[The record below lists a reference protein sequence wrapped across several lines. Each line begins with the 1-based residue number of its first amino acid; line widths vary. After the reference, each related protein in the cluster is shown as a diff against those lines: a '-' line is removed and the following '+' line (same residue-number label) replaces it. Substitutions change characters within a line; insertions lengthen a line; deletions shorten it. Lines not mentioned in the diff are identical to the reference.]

1 MPTLTICCCRFL
13 ARQRQLRSCNVLLPY
28 RADAKRPSTRTVLR
42 GLGRFDQQMG
52 EFLLDYSQVREEPDP
67 VKVVMTFLQE
77 AYSAAADLA
86 K

>member
-1 MPTLTICCCRFL
+1 
-13 ARQRQLRSCNVLLPY
+13 
-28 RADAKRPSTRTVLR
+28 
-42 GLGRFDQQMG
+42 MG